1 MERLFVQSSKW
12 CRRFGYSLA
21 FALSLSAI
29 ANDIPIST
37 EYTEL
42 SQKYNVYY
50 QQGNFQAAFKVSLE
64 QLKMDPS
71 DAVALMRLAL
81 VVKGSCDLVEPYF
94 ARFGSM
100 DRFRE
105 ITLLAQQAISKE
117 CGLNL

>member
-21 FALSLSAI
+21 LALSLSAI
-29 ANDIPIST
+29 ANDTPIST

-42 SQKYNVYY
+42 SKRYDAYY

-81 VVKGSCDLVEPYF
+81 VVKGSCDLVEPHF
-94 ARFGSM
+94 SRFGSM
-100 DRFRE
+100 DKFKE
-105 ITLLAQQAISKE
+105 ITLLAQQVIAKE
-117 CGLNL
+117 CRLNS